1 MIALQRHTFAEG
13 FALMRLLYGRGETE
27 GGNDHDVVGVGVEV
41 ARQVHERGVGVV

>member
-1 MIALQRHTFAEG
+1 MDVRSDAALEG
-13 FALMRLLYGRGETE
+13 AAAAWVEDASGDGE